1 LSFSEDSA
9 DGGGGEIGC
18 GIARLEFGFHLAT
31 TIPASTRGCKERR
44 DGEKIPDFFRGEG
57 RPRRPMKSGFAGGG
71 VFVQE
76 KKFRAR

>member
-1 LSFSEDSA
+1 LAFSEGSA